1 MLIISFKKL
10 HNKFSQFVLK
20 IKMFQ
25 IFENYMNFQ
34 NKFEKITRMR
44 VNAPFTRIRVNL
56 LEYQLKYLNMSLN
69 TLNFTTDIAGQINF
83 TTGKSRSLQANQ
95 LRYRQIST
103 TFTRI
108 ETHLLNLKK
117 QFCLNVILKIAST
130 QNYFCPHWSAF
141 A

>member
-1 MLIISFKKL
+1 
-10 HNKFSQFVLK
+10 
-20 IKMFQ
+20 MFQ

-130 QNYFCPHWSAF
+130 QNYFCPH
-141 A
+141 

>member
-1 MLIISFKKL
+1 
-10 HNKFSQFVLK
+10 
-20 IKMFQ
+20 
-25 IFENYMNFQ
+25 MNFQ

-83 TTGKSRSLQANQ
+83 TTGKSPSLQANQ

-103 TFTRI
+103 IRNFFDNFSKFRNF
-108 ETHLLNLKK
+108 ENFEKESK
-117 QFCLNVILKIAST
+117 NNSYASKRT
-130 QNYFCPHWSAF
+130 IYSHTG
-141 A
+141 